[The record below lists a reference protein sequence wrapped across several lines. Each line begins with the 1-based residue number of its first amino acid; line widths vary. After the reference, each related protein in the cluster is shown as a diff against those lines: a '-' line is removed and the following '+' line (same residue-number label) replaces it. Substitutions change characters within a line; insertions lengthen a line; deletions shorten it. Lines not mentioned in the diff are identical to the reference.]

1 MHMARVSNVDV
12 DSCFLLRALT
22 LMHMYVGPD
31 RLGHEQSKYGK
42 RNLDKSPHAPEL
54 YQKRLTTRRKCPG
67 EELIAA
73 VTTAGAPLRII
84 SLQAEY
90 A

>member
-1 MHMARVSNVDV
+1 MHMADVSKVDV
-12 DSCFLLRALT
+12 DSCFLVRT
-22 LMHMYVGPD
+22 LSLMNMRVGPD
-31 RLGHEQSKYGK
+31 RHGHEQSKYCK
-42 RNLDKSPHAPEL
+42 RNLDKFPHAPEL
-54 YQKRLTTRRKCPG
+54 YQKQLTTPRKSPG